1 MKCLTYTYRTVDD
14 TSLSIRKNNNIDLTN
29 QLISDVNSLYEW
41 LNLNKLKLNTAK
53 TKILIY
59 KGASLTS
66 NIVIERQQLSID
78 IYICK
83 TYNLLGIILDTKLD
97 FKQHIISIQIKLSK
111 IIYMLKKLS
120 IILPK
125 KILYLLYNSLFLPHV
140 LYCLEL
146 WGNVYF
152 SNIYEIELLQKKVIR
167 IINKD
172 IFIIRNGTFIL
183 SSTNSLFINSNI
195 LKLRD
200 LIIYKNILFMHNI
213 FVGNCPKTMNNIFV
227 RIYNKYRYS
236 TFNYTLP
243 YIKHTRYHNSIL
255 LSGPKNGM
263 KLLKIHVFQ
272 CI

>member
-1 MKCLTYTYRTVDD
+1 MASIFLDLKKAFDTVNHDILLKQFEYYGFRGKSMTLLKSYLSNRGQITKLGENRSSKLNINIGVPQGSILGPILFILYINDIHKCLDISDDRNLILFADD

-53 TKILIY
+53 TKIHIY

-66 NIVIERQQLSID
+66 NILIERQQLSI
-78 IYICK
+78 CK
-83 TYNLLGIILDTKLD
+83 TYNFLGIILDTKLD

-120 IILPK
+120 TILPK

-152 SNIYEIELLQKKVIR
+152 SNIYEIELLQKK
-167 IINKD
+167 
-172 IFIIRNGTFIL
+172 
-183 SSTNSLFINSNI
+183 
-195 LKLRD
+195 
-200 LIIYKNILFMHNI
+200 
-213 FVGNCPKTMNNIFV
+213 
-227 RIYNKYRYS
+227 
-236 TFNYTLP
+236 
-243 YIKHTRYHNSIL
+243 
-255 LSGPKNGM
+255 
-263 KLLKIHVFQ
+263 
-272 CI
+272 

>member
-1 MKCLTYTYRTVDD
+1 MHYIY
-14 TSLSIRKNNNIDLTN
+14 IYIY
-29 QLISDVNSLYEW
+29 IYEW
-41 LNLNKLKLNTAK
+41 LNLNKLKFNTAK

-66 NIVIERQQLSID
+66 NICIEKQQLSR
-78 IYICK
+78 K
-83 TYNLLGIILDTKLD
+83 TYNFLGVILDTKLD

-120 IILPK
+120 TILPK

-140 LYCLEL
+140 FYCLEL
-146 WGNVYF
+146 LVNVYF
-152 SNIYEIELLQKKVIR
+152 SNIYEIELLQKKLIR

-183 SSTNSLFINSNI
+183 SRINSLFINSNI

-213 FVGNCPKTMNNIFV
+213 CVGNCPKTMNNIFV
-227 RIYNKYRYS
+227 RRYNTYRYS

-243 YIKHTRYHNSIL
+243 YIKHT
-255 LSGPKNGM
+255 
-263 KLLKIHVFQ
+263 
-272 CI
+272 